1 MVGSLLNV
9 FLYVLFLKLK
19 YFNKTNIENKNLKY
33 LNIFNKLINLFIQER
48 RILKETSIKKIPNI
62 KSKKLKT
69 KLIKIFSRK
78 SKVIIENKSIII

>member
-1 MVGSLLNV
+1 MSGIVSRHDKDWIVYSHGGTKN
-9 FLYVLFLKLK
+9 
-19 YFNKTNIENKNLKY
+19 TNIESKNLKY
-33 LNIFNKLINLFIQER
+33 LNIFNKLINLLIQER

-78 SKVIIENKSIII
+78 SKLIIENKSIII